1 MWELGYKESW
11 VPKNWCFWT
20 VLLEKTLESPLDC
33 KEIQPV
39 NPKEN
44 QSWIF
49 IGRTDAEAGTPILW
63 SPDMKNWLIWK
74 DPDVGKDWRQ
84 KEKGTTG
91 DEIVGWHHQ
100 LNGHEFEQAPGVD
113 DGQGSLVCFSPW
125 SSKQLNTTER
135 LNWTDISINLN
146 LLVALL
152 KLSNIGLP
160 DWWHVKLSGYF
171 LSSYVYL
178 TNNVHYLHR
187 MIFITSCDLLLLF
200 SHWIVSESSRPHRL
214 QYSWPLCPSPSPEV
228 CPSSCPWFQW
238 CHPVISSSDT
248 LFSFC
253 PQSFPASGTFR
264 MS

>member
-1 MWELGYKESW
+1 M
-11 VPKNWCFWT
+11 C
-20 VLLEKTLESPLDC
+20 C
-33 KEIQPV
+33 
-39 NPKEN
+39 
-44 QSWIF
+44 
-49 IGRTDAEAGTPILW
+49 
-63 SPDMKNWLIWK
+63 
-74 DPDVGKDWRQ
+74 
-84 KEKGTTG
+84 
-91 DEIVGWHHQ
+91 
-100 LNGHEFEQAPGVD
+100 
-113 DGQGSLVCFSPW
+113 SPW

-135 LNWTDISINLN
+135 LNWTDISMNLN

-171 LSSYVYL
+171 LSSYIYL

-214 QYSWPLCPSPSPEV
+214 QHSWPLCPSPSPEV

-253 PQSFPASGTFR
+253 PQSFPASAKHTSHARQLSRLSLGRATSRCGLRRGQRPDSFR
-264 MS
+264 LTTNEKL